1 MGSSHDSQD
10 EGHHRG
16 NVHARRMRH
25 RHGVCTTGQG
35 RGARAGENIDRARLR
50 GVPMNVNALCSI
62 APIVL
67 VLVLTLI
74 DNIRQTT

>member
-1 MGSSHDSQD
+1 
-10 EGHHRG
+10 
-16 NVHARRMRH
+16 
-25 RHGVCTTGQG
+25 
-35 RGARAGENIDRARLR
+35 
-50 GVPMNVNALCSI
+50 MNVNALCSI